1 MDRIVTFLIFISL
14 CVQVNASQ
22 QYNIKNAWFK
32 PYLEENNDEQ
42 LCSLFL
48 EEATEHHLS
57 SQEKDFIK
65 NLYGP
70 PNYRGSIGQKLDN
83 LKEFKKKDERYVGT
97 KGWSISLNGEEYY
110 LIYRGGHRRTV
121 YEYRDG
127 YLIQKQDYQRV
138 IRNYESVRDAIHD
151 PAFKKLPPDDNGF
164 NVRIFE
170 GNYYIFTQSGSHY
183 SIFKLDVGATWKKVC
198 SVRYFPKKVSFS
210 DFNLVNFIKL
220 NNNLKNLMGNSG
232 SCGTLGTHA
241 RASYH
246 LEKLQEELLFR
257 PWKYLSKGSTF
268 SDHGNSILFR
278 NWGAVGPWNYEVY
291 KDFHQNFP
299 LAKLELKRF
308 YVEQFG
314 MEPEFAGSLA
324 SLALDNVVRTGG
336 FTQGYYHQNTALNEA
351 ILEGKSIEDIER
363 LELSSD
369 RNIPLP
375 GLHLAI
381 AHPHLLKFFLE
392 RGQSPD
398 EKNHFGKTP
407 LMYAAQFNQLES
419 AKVLLQY
426 GADPN
431 ATTTKPL
438 DNCNYTLRTHNITPL
453 HYATRYASKQ
463 LIELLLENG
472 AVTFIKSRERHDE
485 IGKEYPI
492 DWLIK
497 YTNPDN
503 VEINHHINN
512 HELEPLLNKL
522 KVPSQTD
529 QVSLIKRLLLR
540 GEKEYLEGSSNDSY
554 RTFKKLLNL
563 DPYHEKALSNL
574 SLVALRNNKYGES
587 LEASTM
593 LIQRSKNQRLLA
605 SAWFNMGL
613 ACEKHFNEGK
623 GRYAK
628 FNGDF
633 YCGEGFLGPFINSY
647 IVKPSDTRREKIEE
661 LMQEGDINLC
671 SFYLRDNGTFE
682 VFSYENRSLRN
693 NSIYIFH
700 PDNTEI
706 NPSDI
711 YLEEH
716 SWKDGK
722 RLEIQ
727 VPIKTVNTYPLSN
740 RHLTV
745 VTARHGVSKV
755 FVKGVNC
762 VAK

>member
-1 MDRIVTFLIFISL
+1 MDRIVAFLIFISL
-14 CVQVNASQ
+14 CVQVNATQ
-22 QYNIKNAWFK
+22 KYNIEDAWFK
-32 PYLEENNDEQ
+32 PYLEENHDEQ
-42 LCSLFL
+42 FCSLFL
-48 EEATEHHLS
+48 KDATEYHLS
-57 SQEKDFIK
+57 SQEEAFIK
-65 NLYGP
+65 SPYGP
-70 PNYRGSIGQKLDN
+70 PNYQGLIGEKLEN
-83 LKEFKKKDERYVGT
+83 LREFKKKDERHVAT
-97 KGWSISLNGEEYY
+97 EGWSISLNGEEYY

-121 YEYRDG
+121 YEFRDG

-151 PAFKKLPPDDNGF
+151 PAFKKLPPNGHGF

-170 GNYYIFTQSGSHY
+170 GSYYIFTQTGSHY
-183 SIFKLDVGATWKKVC
+183 STFKLDVGTTWKKVC

-232 SCGTLGTHA
+232 SCGSLRSHG
-241 RASYH
+241 RMSYQ
-246 LEKLQEELLFR
+246 LEKLQTELLFR
-257 PWKYLSKGSTF
+257 PWKFLSQETTF
-268 SDHGNSILFR
+268 SDHSNSILFKS
-278 NWGAVGPWNYEVY
+278 WGAVGPWNYGVY
-291 KDFHQNFP
+291 KNFHRNFP

-308 YVEQFG
+308 YVKQFD

-324 SLALDNVVRTGG
+324 SLALDNIVRTGG
-336 FTQGYYHQNTALNEA
+336 FTQGYYHQHTALNEA

-392 RGQSPD
+392 RGRSPN
-398 EKNHFGKTP
+398 EKNNFGKTP

-419 AKVLLQY
+419 AKLLLQY

-472 AVTFIKSRERHDE
+472 AVTFFKSRKRD
-485 IGKEYPI
+485 IGVVEEYPI
-492 DWLIK
+492 DWLKK
-497 YTNPDN
+497 YTSQDN
-503 VEINHHINN
+503 EEINPHINK
-512 HELEPLLNKL
+512 HELEALLNKL

-529 QVSLIKRLLLR
+529 QESIIKRLLLR
-540 GEKEYLEGSSNDSY
+540 GEKEYLEGSTNDSY

-574 SLVALRNNKYGES
+574 SLVALRNNEFGES
-587 LEASTM
+587 LEASAM
-593 LIQRSKNQRLLA
+593 LINRSKNQRVLA
-605 SAWFNMGL
+605 SSWFNMGL
-613 ACEKHFNEGK
+613 ACEKHSNEGK
-623 GRYAK
+623 GRYVA
-628 FNGDF
+628 FNGVF

-661 LMQEGDINLC
+661 LMQEGDINIC
-671 SFYLRDNGTFE
+671 SFYLKDNGTFE

-711 YLEEH
+711 YLEKH

-727 VPIKTVNTYPLSN
+727 APVKAVNTYPLNN

-745 VTARHGVSKV
+745 VTARDNISKV
-755 FVKGVNC
+755 FVKGVEC
-762 VAK
+762 TI